1 MTAEGAPMVV
11 QVGIG
16 TRGASVRSTHP
27 VIETAG
33 GCRVELGFRDP
44 SGADTWG
51 LTVGVF
57 GPDESWE
64 GDNAE
69 ASVFARLDRAQV
81 RRLRD
86 ELSAWLDRT
95 GF

>member
-1 MTAEGAPMVV
+1 MTAEQTPIVV
-11 QVGIG
+11 PAGIG
-16 TRGASVRSTHP
+16 KHGATPRSVHP

-51 LTVGVF
+51 LTIGVF